1 MIDQQAIVLDY
12 QTDVSLTTGSLAS
25 KYGVT
30 PAQASAILHL
40 NGITVR
46 RGNPNGPPA
55 EARQRAVSV
64 RRAKA
69 LTSTLQ
75 MLVEK
80 NGYDVVSIE
89 LSKLHEEE
97 NADA

>member
-12 QTDVSLTTGSLAS
+12 QTDVSLTTASLAT

-40 NGITVR
+40 NGVPVR
-46 RGNPNGPPA
+46 RGNPNGPPV
-55 EARQRAVSV
+55 EARQRAASV

-69 LTSTLQ
+69 LTSTLYS
-75 MLVEK
+75 LVEK
-80 NGYDVVSIE
+80 NGFAAVQQE
-89 LSKLHEEE
+89 LMKFNEKSD
-97 NADA
+97 ADA

>member
-12 QTDVSLTTGSLAS
+12 QTDVSLTTAGLAT

-40 NGITVR
+40 NGVAVR
-46 RGNPNGPPA
+46 RGNPNGPPV
-55 EARQRAVSV
+55 EARQRAASV
-64 RRAKA
+64 RQAKA
-69 LTSTLQ
+69 LTRMLR

-80 NGYDVVSIE
+80 NGYDVVSVE
-89 LSKLHEEE
+89 LSRLHGE
-97 NADA
+97 ADAA

>member
-12 QTDVSLTTGSLAS
+12 QTDVSLTTAGLAT

-40 NGITVR
+40 NGVAVR
-46 RGNPNGPPA
+46 RGNPNGPPV
-55 EARQRAVSV
+55 EARQRAASV
-64 RRAKA
+64 RQAKA
-69 LTSTLQ
+69 LTRMLR

-80 NGYDVVSIE
+80 NGFAKVYDQLAKVR
-89 LSKLHEEE
+89 EEA
-97 NADA
+97 NVDA

>member
-12 QTDVSLTTGSLAS
+12 QTDVSLTTAGLAT

-40 NGITVR
+40 NGVAVR
-46 RGNPNGPPA
+46 RGNPGGPPP
-55 EARQRAVSV
+55 EARARAASV
-64 RRAKA
+64 RRSKA
-69 LTSTLQ
+69 LTSTLR

-80 NGYDVVSIE
+80 NGYDVVSVE
-89 LSKLHEEE
+89 LTRLNEE
-97 NADA
+97 ADAA